1 MRISDWSSDVC
12 SSDLEIERRGVALI
26 QGFEF
31 VLVRITAAIGMQVGH
46 PAPVGQPH
54 AVHGTVG
61 ADAKLTV
68 KDDEVGLVN
77 HRSVQPSVDSRERTR
92 KQPQAGQPRA
102 LDATATLA
110 STVHVSARRSR
121 HADGGTGVRMM
132 IPIVS
137 AFANRA
143 NRSEE
148 HTSELQS

>member
-1 MRISDWSSDVC
+1 MRRRPPRSTRTDTLFPYTTLFR
-12 SSDLEIERRGVALI
+12 SDL
-26 QGFEF
+26 
-31 VLVRITAAIGMQVGH
+31 
-46 PAPVGQPH
+46 
-54 AVHGTVG
+54 
-61 ADAKLTV
+61 DAKLTV

-143 NRSEE
+143 NHVRRARRGQPRVCRRRRPPTHVE
-148 HTSELQS
+148 

>member
-1 MRISDWSSDVC
+1 
-12 SSDLEIERRGVALI
+12 
-26 QGFEF
+26 
-31 VLVRITAAIGMQVGH
+31 MQVGH
-46 PAPVGQPH
+46 PAPVGQPQ

-121 HADGGTGVRMM
+121 HADGGTGVR
-132 IPIVS
+132 
-137 AFANRA
+137 
-143 NRSEE
+143 SEE
-148 HTSELQS
+148 HTSELQSLMRISYAVFCLQKKKKN